1 MKKNVRN
8 NVCVTVA
15 LVCLA
20 LVVLFAWLGCV
31 GSSTALLILS
41 MAAGAGF
48 VVAVNCLTNGRPDGT
63 ELKVA
68 AAAAKQPIFSPPSSR
83 QGQGPRL
90 APAARF
96 RRESN
101 G

>member
-8 NVCVTVA
+8 SVCVTVA

-31 GSSTALLILS
+31 GSSTALLVLS

-68 AAAAKQPIFSPPSSR
+68 AAAAKQPIFPPVYPLLSR
-83 QGQGPRL
+83 LKRAAGARRGPC
-90 APAARF
+90 P
-96 RRESN
+96 
-101 G
+101 

>member
-31 GSSTALLILS
+31 GSSTVLLVLS

-48 VVAVNCLTNGRPDGT
+48 VVAVNCVTAGNHRRDPV
-63 ELKVA
+63 ELKA
-68 AAAAKQPIFSPPSSR
+68 ATAK
-83 QGQGPRL
+83 
-90 APAARF
+90 
-96 RRESN
+96 
-101 G
+101 

>member
-20 LVVLFAWLGCV
+20 LVVLFAYFGCV
-31 GSSTALLILS
+31 GGGTALLALS

-48 VVAVNCLTNGRPDGT
+48 VVAVNCLTNGRPART
-63 ELKVA
+63 ELKTAAVA
-68 AAAAKQPIFSPPSSR
+68 AK
-83 QGQGPRL
+83 
-90 APAARF
+90 
-96 RRESN
+96 
-101 G
+101 

>member
-20 LVVLFAWLGCV
+20 LVVLFAYFGCL

-48 VVAVNCLTNGRPDGT
+48 VVAVNCLTNGRPAQT
-63 ELKVA
+63 ERKA
-68 AAAAKQPIFSPPSSR
+68 AAV
-83 QGQGPRL
+83 
-90 APAARF
+90 
-96 RRESN
+96 E
-101 G
+101 

>member
-20 LVVLFAWLGCV
+20 LVVLSAYFGCV

-41 MAAGAGF
+41 VAAGAGF
-48 VVAVNCLTNGRPDGT
+48 VVAVNCLTNGRPART
-63 ELKVA
+63 ELKA
-68 AAAAKQPIFSPPSSR
+68 AAAVAK
-83 QGQGPRL
+83 
-90 APAARF
+90 
-96 RRESN
+96 
-101 G
+101 

>member
-8 NVCVTVA
+8 SVCVTVA

-31 GSSTALLILS
+31 GSSTALLVLS

-48 VVAVNCLTNGRPDGT
+48 VVAVNCVTAGNHRRDPV
-63 ELKVA
+63 ELKA
-68 AAAAKQPIFSPPSSR
+68 ATAK
-83 QGQGPRL
+83 
-90 APAARF
+90 
-96 RRESN
+96 
-101 G
+101 

>member
-20 LVVLFAWLGCV
+20 LVVLFAWLGCT
-31 GSSTALLILS
+31 GSSTALLTLS

-48 VVAVNCLTNGRPDGT
+48 VVAVNCVTAGNHRRDPV
-63 ELKVA
+63 ELKA
-68 AAAAKQPIFSPPSSR
+68 ATAK
-83 QGQGPRL
+83 
-90 APAARF
+90 
-96 RRESN
+96 
-101 G
+101 

>member
-20 LVVLFAWLGCV
+20 LVVLVAWLGCT
-31 GSSTALLILS
+31 GSSTALLTLS

-48 VVAVNCLTNGRPDGT
+48 VVAVNCVTAGNHRRDPVA
-63 ELKVA
+63 LKA
-68 AAAAKQPIFSPPSSR
+68 ATAK
-83 QGQGPRL
+83 
-90 APAARF
+90 
-96 RRESN
+96 
-101 G
+101 